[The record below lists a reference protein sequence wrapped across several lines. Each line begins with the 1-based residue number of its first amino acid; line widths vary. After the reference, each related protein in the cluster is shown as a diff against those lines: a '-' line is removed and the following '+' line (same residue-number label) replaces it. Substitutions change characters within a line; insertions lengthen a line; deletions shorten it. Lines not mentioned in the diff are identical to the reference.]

1 MRRRL
6 LTMTM
11 MGVALT
17 GVVHAQAI
25 TQVGVREV
33 AASERGVIS
42 LATKIRYTTMIIL
55 PDTEEILDVL
65 CGDKEFWVINASHNI
80 AHLKPAKGR
89 RGDKPES
96 GDGERHSLFLPAG
109 GR

>member
-1 MRRRL
+1 MRMRL

-11 MGVALT
+11 MGFALS
-17 GVVHAQAI
+17 GVLHAQAV

-80 AHLKPAKGR
+80 AHLKPAKESSSRDHRPMGR
-89 RGDKPES
+89 R
-96 GDGERHSLFLPAG
+96 RV
-109 GR
+109 